1 MSGSSSSRMHDSS
14 RTHVKGSAMNQS
26 QSGVTDSSGTS
37 TLGTN
42 VKKLSP
48 TSGSTVTAKGDT
60 LKRSDSTRSSN
71 P

>member
-1 MSGSSSSRMHDSS
+1 MHDSS
-14 RTHVKGSAMNQS
+14 NARIKGSAKNQS

-42 VKKLSP
+42 VKKTSP
-48 TSGSTVTAKGDT
+48 TSGASVTAKGDT
-60 LKRSDSTRSSN
+60 LRRGDSSKTST